1 VRCLAGTGSIR
12 YCLNYLGVEMD
23 VSIRPLSSLT
33 VASVAI
39 ERVGESDIGL
49 SSVAI
54 GLDGVTWATPEYV
67 EDRNNRTLTVYP
79 RPNAERR
86 LREYTERM
94 QAKFPSH
101 TVIWLEEA

>member
-1 VRCLAGTGSIR
+1 
-12 YCLNYLGVEMD
+12 MD